1 MCWSR
6 AFRCSTHSASCCAS
20 TPQTAWATRSFAPV
34 SRPERLANV
43 LAYPQNTYIKRIYLA
58 DGSYADTAIQRSSDE
73 RGIVVA
79 YCHTRA
85 EFADKSTISVQT
97 LLRGYER
104 RLAGTVVLVEGKRV
118 VAANDPQLLNTE
130 LADDPLLLAIRESGR
145 PDELVDAGL
154 DENGTH
160 CYGMYSH
167 GRDYYLYVY
176 LPVDQIY
183 KVTPSSVTVT
193 LIAYLV
199 VLAMVYLLQ
208 CAPQEST
215 KCSRQ
220 TPSGPTDCLWSKERR
235 AGAGCPA

>member
-1 MCWSR
+1 M
-6 AFRCSTHSASCCAS
+6 
-20 TPQTAWATRSFAPV
+20 
-34 SRPERLANV
+34 
-43 LAYPQNTYIKRIYLA
+43 
-58 DGSYADTAIQRSSDE
+58 
-73 RGIVVA
+73 
-79 YCHTRA
+79 
-85 EFADKSTISVQT
+85 QT
-97 LLRGYER
+97 LLRGYEH

-160 CYGMYSH
+160 YYGMYSH
-167 GRDYYLYVY
+167 GRDYYLYIY

-193 LIAYLV
+193 LIAYIV

-208 CAPQEST
+208 WRSARKYQMQQANAE
-215 KCSRQ
+215 R
-220 TPSGPTDCLWSKERR
+220 PTDCLWSKRTPSWSWLSSMRRRQIRPSGNFCSICLTTSERR
-235 AGAGCPA
+235 